1 MLAANASTYIYYQR
15 RVPWFNNSTFFFQI
29 GRYQYYYY
37 WIWYSF
43 LNYKEPQEKLRDDL
57 SHVSARR
64 RQFMDMVVSR
74 RQTRQVF
81 IKWISCLMFCMRIF
95 VRLCPHWNFVFQIPV
110 LISTTIKMFQDQ
122 IHCLLR
128 FSRDSIFSK

>member
-1 MLAANASTYIYYQR
+1 MLSANASTYIYYQR

-29 GRYQYYYY
+29 GRYHYYYY
-37 WIWYSF
+37 YLIWYSF

-81 IKWISCLMFCMRIF
+81 IKLRQMNFLLDVLHANICTPLPSLEFYLSNSCFDFDYNQNVSRPDTL
-95 VRLCPHWNFVFQIPV
+95 
-110 LISTTIKMFQDQ
+110 SIK
-122 IHCLLR
+122 ILL
-128 FSRDSIFSK
+128 